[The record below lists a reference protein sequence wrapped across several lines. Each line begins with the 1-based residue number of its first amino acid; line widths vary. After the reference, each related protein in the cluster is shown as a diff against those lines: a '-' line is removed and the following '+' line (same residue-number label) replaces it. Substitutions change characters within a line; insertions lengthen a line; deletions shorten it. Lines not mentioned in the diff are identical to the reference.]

1 MSRASAFAIDSPMTT
16 KLAIFDFDGTL
27 ADTYPV
33 AVDCINELALKH
45 AFRQVG
51 PADLHELR
59 QLGAIEVLQALQLPL
74 GRVPVV
80 LADYRRML
88 RRRIDEVDLF
98 PGVLE
103 TLHTMADRDI
113 ALALVTSNAID
124 IVRAVV
130 GRSLF
135 SRFAAVEC
143 GASLFGKSVRLR
155 RALAVTRIDRS
166 QAMYIG
172 DEIRDAQAA
181 RRAGIAFGAVAWGY
195 TELQVLL
202 RQDPREVFRVSPD
215 LLHLACTRHHDSA
228 K

>member
-1 MSRASAFAIDSPMTT
+1 
-16 KLAIFDFDGTL
+16 
-27 ADTYPV
+27 
-33 AVDCINELALKH
+33 
-45 AFRQVG
+45 
-51 PADLHELR
+51 
-59 QLGAIEVLQALQLPL
+59 
-74 GRVPVV
+74 
-80 LADYRRML
+80 
-88 RRRIDEVDLF
+88 
-98 PGVLE
+98 
-103 TLHTMADRDI
+103 MADRDI
-113 ALALVTSNAID
+113 ALALVTSNAMD